1 MRSLSLRRWRTN
13 PNSAAIDVLRVRTC
27 PVVMGLLYVL
37 YVVSCSL
44 YFSCPFY
51 VLFVAIYRVGLSG
64 WGVGRGAWGVGRI
77 YITYEYL

>member
-44 YFSCPFY
+44 KP
-51 VLFVAIYRVGLSG
+51 VLFVSLLCTF
-64 WGVGRGAWGVGRI
+64 RG
-77 YITYEYL
+77 YL